1 MGLVRTTFAMAA
13 AIIMRRRQVIK
24 EGGDDLFRLEGTEA
38 PVATNPKNSISSHE
52 GEDFSPGFK
61 AMKALTILGEQQAR
75 TKSLLRLMQLLQR
88 CRAPSYS
95 SSILFR

>member
-24 EGGDDLFRLEGTEA
+24 EGGDDLFGLESA
-38 PVATNPKNSISSHE
+38 QSPVATDKDNSMSSRHE
-52 GEDFSPGFK
+52 DENFSPGFK
-61 AMKALTILGEQQAR
+61 AIKALAILGEQQLR

-88 CRAPSYS
+88 CRLPSHPC
-95 SSILFR
+95 I